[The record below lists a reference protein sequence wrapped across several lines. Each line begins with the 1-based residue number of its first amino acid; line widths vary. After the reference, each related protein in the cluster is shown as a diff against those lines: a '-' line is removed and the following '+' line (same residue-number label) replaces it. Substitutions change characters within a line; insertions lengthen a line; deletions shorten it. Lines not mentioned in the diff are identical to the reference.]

1 MVCMISSLFMIE
13 RHNIDKYILVFII
26 LAAKIMTNQA
36 NMYLNKHRRRRT
48 KALTAK
54 VIGIAI
60 MISVMTILA
69 SISERGVNAQMTG
82 DHGGGWT
89 GNVTSGQQ
97 QQQHEQRMINNGTIN
112 LEQIIF
118 QAINSEINTTL
129 TQAMTTAERS
139 VGNDAFAVAA
149 FGSEEGGYFAYRI
162 ILATPGMEFY
172 WAKVDP
178 GNGEILETQQ
188 VSQKE
193 LDEMHKEH
201 SAMVVR
207 NSGSGSVGVS
217 GFPFII
223 PH

>member
-1 MVCMISSLFMIE
+1 MI
-13 RHNIDKYILVFII
+13 
-26 LAAKIMTNQA
+26 T
-36 NMYLNKHRRRRT
+36 
-48 KALTAK
+48 
-54 VIGIAI
+54 
-60 MISVMTILA
+60 VMTILTC
-69 SISERGVNAQMTG
+69 ISERGVNAQMMG
-82 DHGGGWT
+82 NHGGGWT
-89 GNVTSGQQ
+89 GNVTSGQ

-118 QAINSEINTTL
+118 QAINSKINTTL

-162 ILATPGMEFY
+162 ILATPEMKFY
-172 WAKVDP
+172 YVKVDP

-207 NSGSGSVGVS
+207 NSGGSSVGVS